1 MLPLLYISIYINLY
15 HTLYCYYYNSGLPS
29 VWIPYSANPTVVANA
44 LLTIPYITGVSV
56 TFSQPNGPACNP
68 ITNLIFVTFTQ
79 QFGDLPPLVPL
90 LDATMISTNGYVN
103 VYADG
108 ATGVY
113 DDVHQLTYHSIIGT
127 KESDPCADRGL
138 CLTTGVCQCYNTNGD
153 AYGSSNGY
161 GLAGSRGDCGY
172 IVSGSNVSSCPGD
185 IQCNDNGVCDPTDF
199 RCTCAVQWQ
208 SGDCSQRVCPSG
220 PSW

>member
-1 MLPLLYISIYINLY
+1 M
-15 HTLYCYYYNSGLPS
+15 
-29 VWIPYSANPTVVANA
+29 
-44 LLTIPYITGVSV
+44 

-138 CLTTGVCQCYNTNGD
+138 CLNTGVCIHVQTIHPYTI
-153 AYGSSNGY
+153 
-161 GLAGSRGDCGY
+161 Y
-172 IVSGSNVSSCPGD
+172 IMYIAC
-185 IQCNDNGVCDPTDF
+185 IIL
-199 RCTCAVQWQ
+199 
-208 SGDCSQRVCPSG
+208 
-220 PSW
+220 